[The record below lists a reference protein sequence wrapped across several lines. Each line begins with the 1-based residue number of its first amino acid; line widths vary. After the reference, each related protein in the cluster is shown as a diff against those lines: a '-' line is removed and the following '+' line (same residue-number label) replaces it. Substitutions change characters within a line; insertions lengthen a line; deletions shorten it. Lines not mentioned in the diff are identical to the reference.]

1 VPRAQRVWGRH
12 EIAKDR
18 GLRFRIG
25 PCHLVVFRSDE
36 SWQVGVHYGPDALD
50 TSEEGPDLL
59 DELPAEPSFDVV
71 RYGVASDANA
81 LVLEPALPDRPVV
94 ARPEHDVCMLP
105 RTRGD
110 FYVGV
115 VLWARVLADDR
126 LVTEVPLQRP
136 PETWFG
142 PSVVEGELCYASPTA
157 LKTQVADMRPYP
169 HRAVVPVSIDN
180 RGAQSVWL
188 HRLRIPAP
196 NLMLYSGQHG
206 RLWTERVTLVR
217 SRGETGDISEVQI
230 ASAPPGELGSDVI
243 VAARARVEA
252 VGELAAILGSMFR

>member
-1 VPRAQRVWGRH
+1 VDGPRRVWGVH
-12 EIAKDR
+12 EIAE

-25 PCHLVVFRSDE
+25 PCHLVVIRSE
-36 SWQVGVHYGPDALD
+36 NGWQVAVRY
-50 TSEEGPDLL
+50 EEDLL
-59 DELPAEPSFDVV
+59 DTTVDGPVAIDELPEEPWFEVV
-71 RYGVASDANA
+71 RYGVAHRATA
-81 LVLEPALPDRPVV
+81 LTLEPALPDRPVV
-94 ARPEHDVCMLP
+94 ARPEHDVCLLP

-115 VLWARVLADDR
+115 VLWARLSAGEG
-126 LVTEVPLQRP
+126 LLTEIPLQRP

-142 PSVVEGELCYASPTA
+142 PSTMEGELCYASPTA
-157 LKTQVADMRPYP
+157 LRTNVSEMRPLP

-180 RGAQSVWL
+180 RGAESVWL

-217 SRGETGDISEVQI
+217 ERGSTGDISEVRI
-230 ASAPPGELGSDVI
+230 AKGPPSELGSDVL
-243 VAARARVEA
+243 VAGEARIEP
-252 VGELAAILGSMFR
+252 GNELATMLGSIFR